1 MPTPLETILVA
12 DPQPFRPTHPLS
24 CLHGAK
30 GDPEPA
36 VAAFCNPNGYP
47 SALQAE
53 VLVTIQTE
61 SGVKVMSEA
70 KLDHLSDDVDNFLE
84 SYGFSGES

>member
-1 MPTPLETILVA
+1 VQVTEA
-12 DPQPFRPTHPLS
+12 RRRRWRAHAQ
-24 CLHGAK
+24 
-30 GDPEPA
+30 GDAEPA

-53 VLVTIQTE
+53 VLVTVKTD

-70 KLDHLSDDVDNFLE
+70 KLDHLRDDVENFFE
-84 SYGFSGES
+84 SYGFLGDEE

>member
-1 MPTPLETILVA
+1 M
-12 DPQPFRPTHPLS
+12 
-24 CLHGAK
+24 
-30 GDPEPA
+30 
-36 VAAFCNPNGYP
+36 AAFCNPNGYP

-53 VLVTIQTE
+53 VLVTVQTE

-84 SYGFSGES
+84 SYGFAEES